1 MVYSAKGEDVPMSQ
15 KDGVPKVF
23 VVSSVKPYY
32 DGAVWQQIE
41 IQEKTS

>member
-1 MVYSAKGEDVPMSQ
+1 MVYGANGEDFPMSQ

-23 VVSSVKPYY
+23 MVSSVKPYY
-32 DGAVWQQIE
+32 DGAVWQEIE